1 MTAVLS
7 IDNVSKRFGLRGGY
21 RVHAVEHVSL
31 SIEAGETLALV
42 GESGCGKTTLA
53 NLALRLSKPDDG
65 RIMLDGTDVT
75 SLPEKALRP
84 HRRHIQLISQD
95 PFASLNPRMRVLES
109 VSLAL
114 RVNKIAVPHG
124 LPDYVGELLEDVGLQ
139 RDDMYKFPHQFSG
152 GQRQRVCIA
161 RAIAPRPRIVVA
173 DEPTSALDVS
183 LQARIVNLMLD
194 LQEKRNLSY
203 FFISHDL
210 AVVERIAHRVA
221 VMCLGQ
227 IVEYGPRAA
236 VFEDPRHPYTKRL
249 MASVPVLDGTGKRR
263 REKITGEVPSPV
275 WAHGSAPQPVSFE
288 EVGNGHFV
296 AQQDPFTERAS
307 GTLA

>member
-1 MTAVLS
+1 VTPVLK
-7 IDNVSKRFGLRGGY
+7 IDNASKRFGLRGGY

-31 SIEAGETLALV
+31 AIGAGETLALV

-53 NLALRLSKPDDG
+53 NLALRLSIPDEG
-65 RIMLDGTDVT
+65 KITLASTDIT
-75 SLPEKALRP
+75 SLSEKALRR
-84 HRRHIQLISQD
+84 HRRYIQLISQD
-95 PFASLNPRMRVLES
+95 PFASLNPRMRVRDS

-114 RVNKIAVPHG
+114 RVNKIEVPHG
-124 LPDYVGELLEDVGLQ
+124 IPDYVGKLLEDVDLHH
-139 RDDMYKFPHQFSG
+139 DDMYKFPHQFSG

-161 RAIAPRPRIVVA
+161 RAIAPQPKVVVA

-194 LQEKRNLSY
+194 LQERRNLSY
-203 FFISHDL
+203 LFISHDL

-249 MASVPVLDGTGKRR
+249 MAAVPIIDGTGKRR

-275 WAHGSAPQPVSFE
+275 WGQGDAPEPVSYE
-288 EVGNGHFV
+288 DVGNQHFV
-296 AQQDPFTERAS
+296 AQQDPFTERAGRLS
-307 GTLA
+307 